1 MDITKRCHELL
12 HRQKLLHQDHFCD
25 IDQLLEHEVGMQ
37 SQILS
42 QSLLSIQCRVKNE
55 VSRCFKSLLEE
66 KRNIFR
72 TWSLR
77 GTMHL
82 MRTEDAA
89 LIWSALS
96 KEWFTRWG
104 TYLNQHVTEYQKQFI
119 SEAVLCSL
127 SNSPKTREQLKN
139 ELKNSLNV
147 EHSTIDYLLSP
158 WGGILKDLS
167 YKRLVIQGEL
177 INNEVVFHLTNSWFH
192 NQPDVFEV
200 YDQEEALGIILL
212 RYFNAYG
219 PAKIE
224 DFAYWSGITVNKA
237 KKIVNHVSSE
247 LICIGDLYDNKN
259 IGLVENTL
267 PEEIV
272 NLLPKFDSFLL
283 GHKEKF
289 YLDQAHYKKVFSGAG
304 NINAPVI
311 LNGRVIGTWSMKR
324 KKISLNMFETVDEQ
338 VQLEINREIMRTADM
353 LTF

>member
-1 MDITKRCHELL
+1 ME
-12 HRQKLLHQDHFCD
+12 
-25 IDQLLEHEVGMQ
+25 QLLEHEVGIQ

-42 QSLLSIQCRVKNE
+42 QSLLSIQCRVE
-55 VSRCFKSLLEE
+55 VSQSFKYLLEE
-66 KRNIFR
+66 KRNIIR

-77 GTMHL
+77 GAMHL
-82 MRTEDAA
+82 MRTVDAA
-89 LIWSALS
+89 LLWNALS
-96 KEWFTRWG
+96 IEWFTRWG
-104 TYLNQHVTEYQKQFI
+104 TYLHQHVTEYQKQLI

-127 SNSPKTREQLKN
+127 SNRPKTREQLKN
-139 ELKNSLNV
+139 DLKHSLNV
-147 EHSTIDYLLSP
+147 EHSIIDYLLSA

-177 INNEVVFHLTNSWFH
+177 INNEVVFHLTTSWL
-192 NQPDVFEV
+192 NKQPDVFEV

-212 RYFNAYG
+212 RYLNAYG

-237 KKIVNHVSSE
+237 KKIVSHMSSE

-259 IGLVENTL
+259 ICPVENTL
-267 PEEIV
+267 AEEIV
-272 NLLPKFDSFLL
+272 ILLPKFDSFLL

-311 LNGRVIGTWSMKR
+311 LNGRVLGTWSRKG
-324 KKISLNMFETVDEQ
+324 KKISCNMFEAVDEH
-338 VQLEINREIMRTADM
+338 VQSEINREVTRLQCDI
-353 LTF
+353 